1 MSGVKRFTAGVRMAR
16 RLWMRSLV
24 VVVVVTLSMAR
35 PGSGQTANSREATA
49 RTALPTVVSG
59 YEGSLAAAIR
69 ERVKALRPKIDNLGN
84 VYVTIGAGSP
94 HKLIAVDVT
103 QIVDLWAE

>member
-24 VVVVVTLSMAR
+24 VVAVSMAR

-94 HKLIAVDVT
+94 HKLIAVAMDEPGYV
-103 QIVDLWAE
+103 